1 MADNEAFR
9 SPRTTERLR
18 LIRRE
23 KLTRDQREAF
33 RALAAPHAGEVDGSI
48 GYWEQTPSNVEV
60 IWNDDRNAPVGVV
73 IWSGREAV
81 DVGVWTAE
89 QGLGYARRAA
99 ELLAKQLVAEAIP
112 AIKPLT
118 VLPGHRIAAGR
129 FVRHLRAEF
138 EREWESVE
146 RQARREGLI

>member
-1 MADNEAFR
+1 MQDDEAFR
-9 SPRTTERLR
+9 SARTTEPLR

-23 KLTRDQREAF
+23 RLTPAQREAF
-33 RALAAPHAGEVDGSI
+33 RALAAPHAGEVDGSV

-60 IWNDDRNAPVGVV
+60 IWNDDRNSPVGVL
-73 IWSGREAV
+73 IWSGKEAV

-112 AIKPLT
+112 AIKLLP

-129 FVRHLRAEF
+129 FVRHFRAEF
-138 EREWESVE
+138 EREWQRVE
-146 RQARREGLI
+146 DEARSEGLI

>member
-1 MADNEAFR
+1 MDDRESFHSA
-9 SPRTTERLR
+9 RTTAALR

-23 KLTRDQREAF
+23 KLTPAQREAF
-33 RALAAPHAGEVDGSI
+33 RALAAPHAAEVDGSV

-60 IWNDDRNAPVGVV
+60 IWNDDRSAPVGVL
-73 IWSGREAV
+73 IWSGRDAV

-112 AIKPLT
+112 AIKLLP

-138 EREWESVE
+138 EREWQRVE
-146 RQARREGLI
+146 RQAQREGLI